1 MGTVLNPSGPV
12 FAALSTTTKVIEV
25 AIVVVVVVLLIV
37 TLVLYRRKS
46 APPKPVG
53 AVQATSN
60 QYYGD
65 VASIPGGQAGA
76 AGGPQG
82 LAAPNPRNDPFAGF
96 ASPAPVPAGSAPAPG
111 WTAPAGAAP
120 AQPEPPVPEP
130 YAPPPP
136 PPPPPPAAPAPAP
149 PPGTPAG
156 WLPEPSGVPNTL
168 RYWDGTAWTQHV
180 AQRS

>member
-96 ASPAPVPAGSAPAPG
+96 APPAPAGSAPAPG

-120 AQPEPPVPEP
+120 AQMEPPAPEP